1 MAGSLHA
8 QITESL
14 TPGRVF
20 GSILFV
26 FVGLLVLDHIWKP
39 TYPENIP
46 VVGYGKGTVAGVKN
60 FCYYVFRYRD
70 WVIEGYHKPRQLTR
84 IAPETQYNKQNRA
97 FVVPA
102 AASRAPDIIIP
113 RSLTKWL
120 LEYPDSAV
128 SAHEA
133 HNDVL
138 YSDYNFLGKVYADDV
153 WHTRVIH
160 RSLARHLGSL
170 VPGIEEEVSVAVDEA
185 FGTDT
190 DNWRTLSLWDAWLTI
205 VPPVTN
211 RILVGEG
218 TCRNKDFCKA
228 MVSFVDQ
235 VILNCF
241 ALHMVPQIMLP
252 VLGPLIALP
261 NWWLW
266 RKAAR
271 HSLPV
276 IRKRLDDMAKKEA
289 GDPAYDTWAAPED
302 FITWDIRMAKAEG
315 NRFELDPYVI
325 SKRLLPI
332 QFAAI
337 HTTVITG
344 HGIVLDLLS
353 SDPAKGYMDG
363 IREEAARV
371 LKEEGGRWT
380 KNGLSRL
387 YRLDSAIRESQ
398 RLSNFSCT
406 LMERKVVAE
415 EGITNEQEGWHLP
428 KGTFL
433 TVNLEGLHHDDDVT
447 PNAHEY
453 DAFRTS
459 RQREEYEAK
468 PQAERS
474 LEEGLR
480 LKNLGMV
487 TTSDAHLPFGH
498 GRHACPGRFFVA
510 HELKMVVANLLL
522 NYDLKPI
529 SERPKPQWVGVTVVP
544 PMDAKVELRRR
555 KGTL

>member
-20 GSILFV
+20 SSLFIV
-26 FVGLLVLDHIWKP
+26 FVGLLILDHTWKP

-46 VVGYGKGTVAGVKN
+46 VVGYGKGTVARFKN
-60 FCYYVFRYRD
+60 FYYYMFRYRD
-70 WVIEGYHKPRQLTR
+70 WVIEGYKK
-84 IAPETQYNKQNRA
+84 YNKQNRA

-102 AASRAPDIIIP
+102 AASRAPDIILP
-113 RSLTKWL
+113 QSLTKWL
-120 LEYPDSAV
+120 LEYPDSVV

-153 WHTRVIH
+153 WHTLVIH
-160 RSLARHLGSL
+160 KSLARHLSTL
-170 VPGIEEEVSVAVDEA
+170 IPAIEEEVSVAVDEA
-185 FGTDT
+185 FGTNTED
-190 DNWRTLSLWDAWLTI
+190 WKTLNLWDAWLTI

-211 RILVGEG
+211 RMLVGEG
-218 TCRNKDFCKA
+218 VCRTKEFCKA

-241 ALHMVPQIMLP
+241 ALHMVPQTILP
-252 VLGPLIALP
+252 ILGPLIALP

-266 RKAAR
+266 RKASK

-289 GDPAYDTWAAPED
+289 GDPAYESWVAPED
-302 FITWDIRMAKAEG
+302 FITWDIRMAKAEKKF
-315 NRFELDPYVI
+315 FELDPYVI

-344 HGIVLDLLS
+344 HSIVLDLLS
-353 SDPAKGYMDG
+353 SDPAKGYIEG
-363 IREEAARV
+363 IREEAERV
-371 LKEEGGRWT
+371 LREEGGSWT

-406 LMERKVVAE
+406 LMERKVIAK

-428 KGTFL
+428 RGTFL
-433 TVNLEGLHHDDDVT
+433 TVNLEGLHHDDELN
-447 PNAHEY
+447 PNAREY

-459 RQREEYEAK
+459 RKREEYEAK
-468 PQAERS
+468 PQSDRN
-474 LEEGLR
+474 LDEGLR

-510 HELKMVVANLLL
+510 HELKMVVANLFL
-522 NYDLKPI
+522 NYDVKPLA
-529 SERPKPQWVGVTVVP
+529 ERPKHQWVGVTVVP
-544 PMDAKVELRRR
+544 PVDAKIELKRR
-555 KGTL
+555 KGTV

>member
-8 QITESL
+8 YIVEGL
-14 TPGRVF
+14 TPARVF
-20 GSILFV
+20 ASLFLV
-26 FVGLLVLDHIWKP
+26 FVGLLVLDHTWKP
-39 TYPENIP
+39 TYPSNIP
-46 VVGYGKGTVAGVKN
+46 VVGHGKGTVARIKN
-60 FCYYVFRYRD
+60 FGYYVFRYRD
-70 WVIEGYHKPRQLTR
+70 WVIEGYHK
-84 IAPETQYNKQNRA
+84 YNKKNLA

-120 LEYPDSAV
+120 LEHPDSVV

-138 YSDYNFLGKVYADDV
+138 YSDYNFLGKVYSDDV
-153 WHTRVIH
+153 WHTKVIH
-160 RSLARHLGSL
+160 KSLARHLSGL
-170 VPGIEEEVSVAVDEA
+170 VPGIEEEVAVAVDEA
-185 FGTDT
+185 FGSDS
-190 DNWRTLSLWDAWLTI
+190 DNWTTLSLWDAWLTI

-211 RILVGEG
+211 RMLVGP
-218 TCRNKDFCKA
+218 TVCRNKDLCKA

-241 ALHMVPQIMLP
+241 ALHMVPHIMLP
-252 VLGPLIALP
+252 VLGRLITLP

-266 RKAAR
+266 RKAAK

-276 IRKRLDDMAKKEA
+276 ITKRLDDMRKKEA
-289 GDPAYDTWAAPED
+289 GDPEYENWIAPED
-302 FITWDIRMAKAEG
+302 FITWDIRMAKIEG
-315 NRFELDPYVI
+315 NSFELDPYVI

-337 HTTVITG
+337 HTTVLTG
-344 HGIVLDLLS
+344 HSVVLDLLS
-353 SDPAKGYMDG
+353 SDPDKGFIDG
-363 IREEAARV
+363 IREEAERV

-415 EGITNEQEGWHLP
+415 EGITNVEEGWHLP
-428 KGTFL
+428 KGSFL
-433 TVNLEGLHHDDDVT
+433 TVNLEGLHHDDELT
-447 PNAHEY
+447 PQATEY

-459 RQREEYEAK
+459 RQREAYDAK
-468 PQAERS
+468 PPSERS

-522 NYDLKPI
+522 NYDLKPLA
-529 SERPKPQWVGVTVVP
+529 ERPKPKWIGVTVVP
-544 PMDAKVELRRR
+544 PVEAQIQVKRR
-555 KGTL
+555 KRSV

>member
-20 GSILFV
+20 GSLFLV
-26 FVGLLVLDHIWKP
+26 FVGLLILDHTWKP

-46 VVGYGKGTVAGVKN
+46 VVGYGKGTVARFKN
-60 FCYYVFRYRD
+60 FYYYMFRYRD
-70 WVIEGYHKPRQLTR
+70 WVIEGYKK
-84 IAPETQYNKQNRA
+84 YNKQNRA

-113 RSLTKWL
+113 QSLTKWL
-120 LEYPDSAV
+120 LEYPDSVV

-153 WHTRVIH
+153 WHTLVIH
-160 RSLARHLGSL
+160 KSLARHLSTL
-170 VPGIEEEVSVAVDEA
+170 IPAIEEEVSVAVDEA

-190 DNWRTLSLWDAWLTI
+190 QDWKTLNLWDAWLTI

-211 RILVGEG
+211 RMLVGEG
-218 TCRNKDFCKA
+218 VCRTKEFCKA

-241 ALHMVPQIMLP
+241 ALHMVPQTILP
-252 VLGPLIALP
+252 ILGPLIALP

-266 RKAAR
+266 RKASK

-289 GDPAYDTWAAPED
+289 GDPAYESWIAPED
-302 FITWDIRMAKAEG
+302 FITWDIRMAKSE
-315 NRFELDPYVI
+315 RKFFELDPYVI

-344 HGIVLDLLS
+344 HSIVLDLLS
-353 SDPAKGYMDG
+353 SDPAKGYIEG
-363 IREEAARV
+363 IREEAERV
-371 LKEEGGRWT
+371 LREEGGRWT

-406 LMERKVVAE
+406 LMERKVIAK

-428 KGTFL
+428 RGTFL
-433 TVNLEGLHHDDDVT
+433 TVNLEGLHHDDEL
-447 PNAHEY
+447 NANAREY

-468 PQAERS
+468 PQSERN
-474 LEEGLR
+474 LDEGLR

-510 HELKMVVANLLL
+510 HELKMVVANLFL
-522 NYDLKPI
+522 NYDVKPLA
-529 SERPKPQWVGVTVVP
+529 ERPKHQWVGVTVVP
-544 PMDAKVELRRR
+544 PVDAKIELKRR
-555 KGTL
+555 KGTV

>member
-8 QITESL
+8 YITDSL

-20 GSILFV
+20 GSLFFV
-26 FVGLLVLDHIWKP
+26 FVTLLILDHTWKP

-46 VVGYGKGTVAGVKN
+46 VVGHGKGTIARIKN
-60 FCYYVFRYRD
+60 FYYYIFRYRD
-70 WVIEGYHKPRQLTR
+70 WVIEGYQK
-84 IAPETQYNKQNRA
+84 YNKQNRA

-102 AASRAPDIIIP
+102 AASRAPDIVLP

-120 LEYPDSAV
+120 LEHPDSIV

-160 RSLARHLGSL
+160 KSLARHLSTL
-170 VPGIEEEVSVAVDEA
+170 VPGIEEEVAVAVDEA

-190 DNWRTLSLWDAWLTI
+190 DNWKTLSLWDAWLTI

-211 RILVGEG
+211 RMLVGD
-218 TCRNKDFCKA
+218 TICRKKEFCKA

-241 ALHMVPQIMLP
+241 AMHMIPQIMLP
-252 VLGPLIALP
+252 IIGPLIALP

-266 RKAAR
+266 RKAAK

-276 IRKRLDDMAKKEA
+276 IRKRLHDMQKKEA
-289 GDPAYDTWAAPED
+289 GDPEYDSWAAPED
-302 FITWDIRMAKAEG
+302 FITWDIRMAKAEK
-315 NRFELDPYVI
+315 NYFELDPYVI

-344 HGIVLDLLS
+344 HSIVLDLLA
-353 SDPAKGYMDG
+353 SDPAKGYIDG

-371 LKEEGGRWT
+371 LKEEGGQWT

-406 LMERKVVAE
+406 LMERKVVAK

-433 TVNLEGLHHDDDVT
+433 TVNLEGLHHDDELT
-447 PNAHEY
+447 SNALEY

-459 RQREEYEAK
+459 REREAYEAK
-468 PQAERS
+468 PQEERN

-487 TTSDAHLPFGH
+487 TTSDAHLAFGH

-522 NYDLKPI
+522 NYELKTL
-529 SERPKPQWVGVTVVP
+529 SERPKPQWIGVTVVP
-544 PMDAKVELRRR
+544 PVEAKIEIKRR
-555 KGTL
+555 KGTV

>member
-20 GSILFV
+20 GSLFLV
-26 FVGLLVLDHIWKP
+26 FVGLLILDHTWKP

-46 VVGYGKGTVAGVKN
+46 VVGYGKGTVARFKN
-60 FCYYVFRYRD
+60 FYYYMFRYRD
-70 WVIEGYHKPRQLTR
+70 WVIEGYKK
-84 IAPETQYNKQNRA
+84 YNKQNRA

-102 AASRAPDIIIP
+102 AASRAPDIILP
-113 RSLTKWL
+113 QSLTKWL
-120 LEYPDSAV
+120 LEYPDSVV

-153 WHTRVIH
+153 WHTLVIH
-160 RSLARHLGSL
+160 KSLARHLSTL
-170 VPGIEEEVSVAVDEA
+170 IPAIAEEVSVAMDEA

-190 DNWRTLSLWDAWLTI
+190 QDWKTLNLWDAWLTI

-211 RILVGEG
+211 RMLVGEG
-218 TCRNKDFCKA
+218 VCRTKEFCKA

-241 ALHMVPQIMLP
+241 ALHMVPQTILP
-252 VLGPLIALP
+252 ILGPLIALP

-266 RKAAR
+266 RKASK

-289 GDPAYDTWAAPED
+289 GDPAYESWVAPED
-302 FITWDIRMAKAEG
+302 FITWDIRMAKSE
-315 NRFELDPYVI
+315 RKFFELDPYVI

-344 HGIVLDLLS
+344 HSIVLDLLS
-353 SDPAKGYMDG
+353 SDPAKGYIEG
-363 IREEAARV
+363 IREEAERV
-371 LKEEGGRWT
+371 LREEGGRWT

-406 LMERKVVAE
+406 LMERKVIAK

-428 KGTFL
+428 RGTFL
-433 TVNLEGLHHDDDVT
+433 TVNLEGLHHDDEL
-447 PNAHEY
+447 NANASEY

-459 RQREEYEAK
+459 RKREEYEAK
-468 PQAERS
+468 PQSERN
-474 LEEGLR
+474 LDEGLR

-510 HELKMVVANLLL
+510 HELKMVVANLFL
-522 NYDLKPI
+522 NYDAKPLA
-529 SERPKPQWVGVTVVP
+529 ERPKHQWVGVTVVP
-544 PMDAKVELRRR
+544 PVDAKIELKRR
-555 KGTL
+555 KGTV